1 MIYSLIWPDK
11 IVPCVRTTR
20 AQKFVDPAYKKYER
34 WKRAF
39 RLFANTQGFP
49 EDLDLSKAYAIDVKI
64 SVIGKSRYDL
74 DNAIK
79 GILDSLFQ
87 QDRRVL
93 AITGRIYEREAEES
107 ALVKLMEEVHVPGS
121 AKGPKDQSF
130 GDRESVV
137 S

>member
-20 AQKFVDPAYKKYER
+20 RQKFVDPSYKKYER
-34 WKRAF
+34 WKHAF

-49 EDLDLSKAYAIDVKI
+49 EDLSLDKSYAIDVKI

-79 GILDSLFQ
+79 GILDALFK
-87 QDRRVL
+87 QDRRIL
-93 AITGRIYEREAEES
+93 AIEGKIFEREQEES
-107 ALVKLMEEVHVPGS
+107 ALVKLSEV
-121 AKGPKDQSF
+121 
-130 GDRESVV
+130 
-137 S
+137 